1 MALSPTLEAR
11 PSAELVKAHARQG
24 REPDWLVAQRLASW
38 QNYCDTPLPKITD
51 ETWRRTDLR
60 GISPDDFAP
69 WGERPP
75 AAAPAGLFEKEWFAG
90 RSVQVDWHDPDI
102 ELDPDLSDSGLIFC
116 SLARAARDH
125 PGLLERFPGLA
136 EQSPSSL
143 EKFTTLNGAFWNGG
157 LFIYVPPGMS
167 VAAPLYSMIAT
178 TRSRIAVFP
187 RLLIWVDDGASLE
200 LVEEHRSETLEDET
214 LACPLTYAYVGDR
227 ATLNYEHVQNWGLH
241 TAAFAQTRTLAGR
254 NARVNLCQFSLG
266 AALAK
271 SYTEVSFPQPG
282 SEGQVWG
289 LTLLDGRRHIDHET
303 RQIHDGDHTYSNLFY
318 KGVLR
323 ERSRSVFYG
332 TIEISDTA
340 GQSNTYQQNDNLL
353 LSKLARADS
362 IPGMEIRTYDV
373 RCTHGATIG
382 RIDEEELF
390 YLMSRGFT
398 RPVAEGLAIRGY
410 VEPVLAQVSD
420 ERCRDRLEQ
429 EVLFRA
435 GVRGR

>member
-11 PSAELVKAHARQG
+11 PSAELVKTHARQG

-69 WGERPP
+69 WGERLP
-75 AAAPAGLFEKEWFAG
+75 AEAPTGLFEKEWFAG

-102 ELDPDLSDSGLIFC
+102 ELDPGLADSGLIFC
-116 SLARAARDH
+116 SLTRAAHDH

-143 EKFTTLNGAFWNGG
+143 EKFAALNGAFWNGG
-157 LFIYVPPGMS
+157 LFIYVPPGLN
-167 VAAPLYSMIAT
+167 VEAPLYSMIAT
-178 TRSRIAVFP
+178 TRSRMAVFP

-200 LVEEHRSETLEDET
+200 LVEEYRSETLDEET

-254 NARVNLCQFSLG
+254 NANVNLCQFSLG

-353 LSKLARADS
+353 LSKQARADS

-382 RIDEEELF
+382 RIEEEELF

-410 VEPVLAQVSD
+410 VEPVLAHVSD
-420 ERCRDRLEQ
+420 DRCRDRLEQ

-435 GVRGR
+435 GVRAR

>member
-1 MALSPTLEAR
+1 MALSPTLETR
-11 PSAELVKAHARQG
+11 PSPELVKSHARHG
-24 REPDWLVAQRLASW
+24 REPDWLVARRLKSW
-38 QNYCDTPLPKITD
+38 QRYCDTPLPKITD

-60 GISPDDFAP
+60 GIDPDDFTP
-69 WGERPP
+69 WGELLP
-75 AAAPAGLFEKEWFAG
+75 AEAPQGLFEKDWFAG
-90 RSVQVDWHDPDI
+90 RSVQVDWHDPQV
-102 ELDPDLSDSGLIFC
+102 ELDPDLAESGLVFC
-116 SLARAARDH
+116 SLARAAVEHRQ
-125 PGLLERFPGLA
+125 LLERFPGLA
-136 EQSPSSL
+136 EQPGSSL
-143 EKFTTLNGAFWNGG
+143 EKFTALNGAFWNGG
-157 LFIYVPPGMS
+157 LFIYVPPGLS

-178 TRSRIAVFP
+178 TRSRMAVFP
-187 RLLIWVDDGASLE
+187 RLLIWVDEGASVE
-200 LVEEHRSETLEDET
+200 LVEEFCSETLDEET

-241 TAAFAQTRTLAGR
+241 TAAFAQTRTRAGR
-254 NARVNLCQFSLG
+254 NAQVNLCQFSLG
-266 AALAK
+266 SALAK
-271 SYTEVSFPQPG
+271 SYTEVSFPEPG

-303 RQIHDGDHTYSNLFY
+303 RQIHDGDHTFSNLFY

-353 LSKLARADS
+353 LSKQARADS

-382 RIDEEELF
+382 RIEEEELF

-398 RPVAEGLAIRGY
+398 RAVAEGLAIRGY
-410 VEPVLAQVSD
+410 VEPVLARVSD
-420 ERCRDRLEQ
+420 QRCRDRLEQ
-429 EVLFRA
+429 EVLLRA

>member
-1 MALSPTLEAR
+1 
-11 PSAELVKAHARQG
+11 
-24 REPDWLVAQRLASW
+24 
-38 QNYCDTPLPKITD
+38 
-51 ETWRRTDLR
+51 
-60 GISPDDFAP
+60 
-69 WGERPP
+69 
-75 AAAPAGLFEKEWFAG
+75 
-90 RSVQVDWHDPDI
+90 
-102 ELDPDLSDSGLIFC
+102 
-116 SLARAARDH
+116 
-125 PGLLERFPGLA
+125 
-136 EQSPSSL
+136 
-143 EKFTTLNGAFWNGG
+143 
-157 LFIYVPPGMS
+157 
-167 VAAPLYSMIAT
+167 MIAT

-200 LVEEHRSETLEDET
+200 LVEEHCSETLDDET

-303 RQIHDGDHTYSNLFY
+303 RQIHHGDHTYSNLFY

-353 LSKLARADS
+353 LSKQARADS

-382 RIDEEELF
+382 RIEEEELF

>member
-1 MALSPTLEAR
+1 MALSPTLETR
-11 PSAELVKAHARQG
+11 PSAELVEAHARQG
-24 REPDWLVAQRLASW
+24 GEPDWLVAQRLASW
-38 QNYCDTPLPKITD
+38 QNYCDTPLPRITD

-69 WGERPP
+69 WGELLP
-75 AAAPAGLFEKEWFAG
+75 AAAPDGLFEQDWFAG
-90 RSVQVDWHDPDI
+90 RSVQVDWHDPEI
-102 ELDPDLSDSGLIFC
+102 ELDSDLADSGLIFC
-116 SLARAARDH
+116 SLTRAASEH
-125 PGLLERFPGLA
+125 PDLLERFPGLA

-143 EKFTTLNGAFWNGG
+143 EKFTALNGAFWNGG

-167 VAAPLYSMIAT
+167 VEAPLYSMVAT
-178 TRSRIAVFP
+178 TRSRMAIFP

-200 LVEEHRSETLEDET
+200 LVEEFRSETLDDET

-254 NARVNLCQFSLG
+254 NASVNLCQFSLG

-353 LSKLARADS
+353 LSKQARADS

-382 RIDEEELF
+382 RIEEEELF

-410 VEPVLAQVSD
+410 VEPVLAHVSD

-435 GVRGR
+435 GVRVR